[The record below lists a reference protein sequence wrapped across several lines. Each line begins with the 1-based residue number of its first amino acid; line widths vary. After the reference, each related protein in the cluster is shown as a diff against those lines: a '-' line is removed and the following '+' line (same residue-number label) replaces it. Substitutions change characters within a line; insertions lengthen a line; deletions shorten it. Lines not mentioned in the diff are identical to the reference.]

1 MKRSVFFLLAGF
13 VAAALLV
20 SGCTQSPAA
29 TPAPATPTPAVT
41 TPAPTPREP
50 KRLEE
55 KITIEMGEHF
65 LADAKGVRGGPFKV
79 SANKTVGIHVVNKGT
94 VGHEV
99 LFGREV
105 KVGGDYKTNLFENI
119 PVDAFAYPSG
129 KKIEVATEGKVAE
142 VELEPGADVWLR
154 VKFPESAKGEW
165 EIGCFVEGHYEA
177 GMKAKFIIE

>member
-1 MKRSVFFLLAGF
+1 MKRSALFL
-13 VAAALLV
+13 VAAFAAAVVLV

-29 TPAPATPTPAVT
+29 TPAPATATPPAT
-41 TPAPTPREP
+41 TPVPREP

-55 KITIEMGEHF
+55 RITIEMGEHF

-94 VGHEV
+94 VDHEL

-142 VELEPGADVWLR
+142 LELEPGADVWLR
-154 VKFPESAKGEW
+154 VTFPESAKGEW

-177 GMKAKFIIE
+177 GMKAKFVIE